1 MKRNHSASLLRQLQ
15 LFDDSYEVY
24 MVLPSDLDSAGDCR
38 VEVLRITGQ
47 DDCHCSVA
55 IN

>member
-1 MKRNHSASLLRQLQ
+1 MRNRHSALMRQLQ

-24 MVLPSDLDSAGDCR
+24 MVLPSEQSFAGDSQ
-38 VEVLRITGQ
+38 VEVLRITGRE
-47 DDCHCSVA
+47 DATTTVA

>member
-1 MKRNHSASLLRQLQ
+1 MKTRQQSLMRQLQ

-24 MVLPSDLDSAGDCR
+24 MVLPPDIDEAGDDR
-38 VEVLRITGQ
+38 IEVLRITG
-47 DDCHCSVA
+47 HEEATTTVM

>member
-1 MKRNHSASLLRQLQ
+1 MFQQQKAIMRQLQ

-24 MVLPSDLDSAGDCR
+24 MVLPSESEDAGDAR
-38 VEVLRITGQ
+38 IEVLRITGQ
-47 DDCHCSVA
+47 EEAMTTVM

>member
-1 MKRNHSASLLRQLQ
+1 MKTRQQALMRQLP

-24 MVLPSDLDSAGDCR
+24 MVLPEEPEYDGDTKM
-38 VEVLRITGQ
+38 EVLRITGNEELYM
-47 DDCHCSVA
+47 VVP